1 MAGMELISIP
11 AECYTWVKG
20 DEAMHNTCDAQAGNC
35 STLVFGKAASETG
48 HVMIA
53 HNEDDSNCVV
63 QMLRVPRKRHNAAE
77 VLRFPDGSAEIPQ
90 VSETNAYYWSE
101 IRAPHGASFGDSFI
115 NEHGV
120 AVFSNRAMPCKL
132 PRVSEKNGLGYGLRK
147 IVAERATSAR
157 DGMRILADL
166 VEAYGYISAR
176 IYLIADKDE
185 CWICQVT
192 TGHRLA
198 ARKLADEEVYF
209 SANWYTLH
217 HIDFDDPEHY
227 YYSPDL
233 VTFAIDNGWYV
244 PAQNG
249 CYDDFDFAAAYFDPG
264 IERQLYNEYRTRSA
278 WPLLGFERREERPFS
293 YKAARK
299 YGLSD
304 AKALLR
310 DHGECAGFSNHD
322 HFDRNPHQNDPLPC
336 TVCNGM
342 TVDSMIV
349 EFSEISA
356 LTVIW
361 RTQLAPCISPYV
373 PIYLGALD
381 VPENYHFHDAEISK
395 QTHFSPSESEFRYNP
410 HYAYWAFKTLQWM
423 TELDY
428 GFCHVILEKEIPEM
442 ESNWQAEQDEVR
454 QTFLHFHDTDRA
466 VQYLTAYTKQCETD
480 VWLWVLEMVQKIGE
494 KKYSENISTSLEC
507 VSGGATFR
515 ADYTL

>member
-1 MAGMELISIP
+1 MLEFIKIINSDYAGVLSLLSSLIMVVVTII
-11 AECYTWVKG
+11 YVGHTKR
-20 DEAMHNTCDAQAGNC
+20 QANY
-35 STLVFGKAASETG
+35 A
-48 HVMIA
+48 
-53 HNEDDSNCVV
+53 
-63 QMLRVPRKRHNAAE
+63 
-77 VLRFPDGSAEIPQ
+77 
-90 VSETNAYYWSE
+90 
-101 IRAPHGASFGDSFI
+101 
-115 NEHGV
+115 
-120 AVFSNRAMPCKL
+120 
-132 PRVSEKNGLGYGLRK
+132 
-147 IVAERATSAR
+147 
-157 DGMRILADL
+157 
-166 VEAYGYISAR
+166 
-176 IYLIADKDE
+176 
-185 CWICQVT
+185 
-192 TGHRLA
+192 
-198 ARKLADEEVYF
+198 
-209 SANWYTLH
+209 
-217 HIDFDDPEHY
+217 
-227 YYSPDL
+227 
-233 VTFAIDNGWYV
+233 
-244 PAQNG
+244 
-249 CYDDFDFAAAYFDPG
+249 
-264 IERQLYNEYRTRSA
+264 
-278 WPLLGFERREERPFS
+278 
-293 YKAARK
+293 
-299 YGLSD
+299 
-304 AKALLR
+304 
-310 DHGECAGFSNHD
+310 
-322 HFDRNPHQNDPLPC
+322 
-336 TVCNGM
+336 
-342 TVDSMIV
+342 SMIV